1 MKGDFNMRLFF
12 ALNFDES
19 TKNAL
24 MRVVDNLK
32 EVTLSGNYTLRDN
45 LHVTLAFLGERSNEE
60 LETIKKAM
68 ANIVCKPFTMV
79 FSGVGSFTR
88 GDIARLYWIGIESNP
103 VLDALFSSVRKV
115 LADAGIQL
123 EEKEFVPHLTIG
135 REIRLK
141 DASVAGT
148 IPIKVTPI
156 RFTPKKIS
164 LMESTREN
172 GKPLYTEIAKK
183 NICYL

>member
-1 MKGDFNMRLFF
+1 MRLFL

-24 MRVVDNLK
+24 MKVVDHLK

-45 LHVTLAFLGERSNEE
+45 LHVTLAFLGERSDEE
-60 LETIKKAM
+60 VDIIKKAM
-68 ANIVCKPFTMV
+68 ANISCKPFTIV

-103 VLDALFSSVRKV
+103 VLDALFLSVRKG
-115 LADAGIQL
+115 LADAGIQF
-123 EEKEFVPHLTIG
+123 EEKEIVPHLTIG

-141 DASVAGT
+141 DSNAAGN

-172 GKPLYTEIAKK
+172 GKPLYIEIAKK
-183 NICYL
+183 NLSTCD